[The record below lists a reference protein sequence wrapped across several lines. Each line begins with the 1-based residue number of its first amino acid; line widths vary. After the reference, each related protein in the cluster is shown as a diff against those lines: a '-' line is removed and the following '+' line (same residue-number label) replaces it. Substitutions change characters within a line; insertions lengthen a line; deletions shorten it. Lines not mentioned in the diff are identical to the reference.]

1 MYNSR
6 KLLRFLSTQIHAAEN
21 LRRAE
26 LAEYREQAHQ
36 ERWAME
42 VDRLWQ
48 EIRAMRG
55 GR

>member
-1 MYNSR
+1 MR
-6 KLLRFLSTQIHAAEN
+6 GPLDFLAKSNGMEIKVTP
-21 LRRAE
+21 
-26 LAEYREQAHQ
+26 Q

-42 VDRLWQ
+42 VDRLRQ